1 MTKETRGLALIAG
14 IYFLLFVI
22 PHFIHFSYGNQSLR
36 MIIPLLAYI
45 FLALFGL
52 YVLRYRLKE
61 NLSWIKQHKLKSLG
75 ITLLV
80 FLAMTLFTIAGS
92 FLAQFD
98 YSFFNIDQ
106 SNLTNDTNIGSAMN
120 LFPVPL
126 LILVLGVLGPFV
138 EEIIYRYILLNFF
151 KKYCSVGVAIFL
163 SSLCFAMI
171 HVNHFTANE
180 LLGVLPHFMSGI
192 VFAYTYYKTD
202 NLLFSSAVHISNNT
216 SIFLLI

>member
-1 MTKETRGLALIAG
+1 
-14 IYFLLFVI
+14 
-22 PHFIHFSYGNQSLR
+22 
-36 MIIPLLAYI
+36 
-45 FLALFGL
+45 
-52 YVLRYRLKE
+52 
-61 NLSWIKQHKLKSLG
+61 
-75 ITLLV
+75 
-80 FLAMTLFTIAGS
+80 MTLFTIAGS

-126 LILVLGVLGPFV
+126 LILVLGILGPFV

-180 LLGVLPHFMSGI
+180 LLGVLPHFMSGL
-192 VFAYTYYKTD
+192 VFAYTYHKTD
-202 NLLFSSAVHISNNT
+202 NLLFSSAVHIFNNS